1 MDLSETNIE
10 CAYLLLSLY
19 AVAVTEPT
27 TVPEICEYIEQAD
40 TWVESVPD
48 EEIKQAVE
56 VLAEN
61 ELVSIDI
68 DPYSAYV
75 VSLATDADDPFE
87 MV

>member
-1 MDLSETNIE
+1 MDLSETNVE

-27 TVPEICEYIEQAD
+27 TVPEICEFIEQGD
-40 TWVESVPD
+40 NWGGSVPD
-48 EEIKQAVE
+48 EEIEQAVE
-56 VLAEN
+56 VLADN

-75 VSLATDADDPFE
+75 VSLETDVDDPFE